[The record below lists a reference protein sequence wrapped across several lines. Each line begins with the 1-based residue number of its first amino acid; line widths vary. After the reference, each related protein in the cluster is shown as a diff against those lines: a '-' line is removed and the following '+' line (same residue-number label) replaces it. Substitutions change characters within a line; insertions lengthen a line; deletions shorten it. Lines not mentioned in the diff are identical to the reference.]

1 MVKVTTNLVH
11 YFLEK
16 LLFILILFKYL
27 IIIHSFVLLL
37 MNQTKTAALL
47 IILMTSVIYISTVIY
62 SDSDGEMNLLRAS
75 DKEAEIYLK

>member
-1 MVKVTTNLVH
+1 
-11 YFLEK
+11 
-16 LLFILILFKYL
+16 
-27 IIIHSFVLLL
+27 